1 LARSEALLNA
11 LISYYELAIAQ
22 QRVELLAHALENLD
36 EAARIL
42 ARREDAGTSSGYESM
57 RLAIAS
63 ELSRSRHA
71 EAQGALEAARAQ
83 LASLLNLD
91 AGSLR
96 VAALSPS
103 PLAPEV
109 NTAHGGGQ
117 GVQAL
122 EQLAAAGQFAARAEQ
137 QAEWAG
143 LPSVELK
150 AGMKHVSDAG
160 GGYGYVLGLSLSLP
174 VFESGQ
180 ALRAE
185 AKAQRGLHLARRDA
199 LARKLSRQK
208 ARAQALHRAAQAEL
222 IRLEATTRAPVKAL
236 LLAAQSGYRE
246 GERSIVELLDAQ
258 RAETEVAERRLQLL
272 VATKKAEARVRAA
285 SGELQ

>member
-1 LARSEALLNA
+1 LELN
-11 LISYYELAIAQ
+11 
-22 QRVELLAHALENLD
+22 
-36 EAARIL
+36 
-42 ARREDAGTSSGYESM
+42 
-57 RLAIAS
+57 
-63 ELSRSRHA
+63 
-71 EAQGALEAARAQ
+71 
-83 LASLLNLD
+83 
-91 AGSLR
+91 
-96 VAALSPS
+96 
-103 PLAPEV
+103 
-109 NTAHGGGQ
+109 
-117 GVQAL
+117 
-122 EQLAAAGQFAARAEQ
+122 
-137 QAEWAG
+137 
-143 LPSVELK
+143 

-174 VFESGQ
+174 VFDSGQ

-222 IRLEATTRAPVKAL
+222 IRFEATTRAPVKAL